1 MPKYRQTYTLFK
13 RGKFFYYR
21 TYTVSGVRTTARTTG
36 CTSLMAARVYCDG
49 LFKEGK
55 LLAGN
60 GKTFREYADGFF
72 DKNSVYVKD
81 NALSPRSIAAY
92 STALG
97 KNLLPLIGSRRL
109 TDITYSSIKSL
120 RQTLLDG
127 GLSPGTVKLKMAA
140 LHIIM
145 KSAYLDGMIPKDP
158 FDYLR
163 DLQTCV
169 KHRDA
174 FSLEEVKH
182 LYEVSLPGMKEVL
195 LLLALTGLRISEL
208 AGLSPANVKEYG
220 GICYIRLERQYIDGA
235 FAPLKT
241 KRPRDIPLSPL
252 LVPLIDGDRRNL
264 RQMLRRELDPQI
276 KKISGCK
283 ERLLCP
289 HSLRH
294 FFISSAKS
302 YGINYLKVEAIAGH
316 LLKGIQEVYTSFH
329 TTDLADI
336 ISWQEWA
343 WSRIT
348 GTEAVPQRGT
358 AGL

>member
-36 CTSLMAARVYCDG
+36 CTSLMAARVYCDR

-55 LLAGN
+55 LLVEN
-60 GKTFREYADGFF
+60 GRTFREYAGGFF
-72 DKNSVYVKD
+72 DRDSVYVKD
-81 NALSPRSIAAY
+81 NVLSPRTVAIY
-92 STALG
+92 STALK
-97 KNLLPLIGSRRL
+97 KNLLPLIGSRQL
-109 TDITYSSIKSL
+109 TDITYTSIKSL
-120 RQTLLDG
+120 RQILLDE
-127 GLSPGTVKLKMAA
+127 GLSPSTVKLKMTA
-140 LHIIM
+140 LHIIL

-158 FDYLR
+158 FDNIR
-163 DLQTCV
+163 DLKSCV

-174 FSLEEVKH
+174 FSLDEVKH
-182 LYEVSLPGMKEVL
+182 LYDVSSPDMKEVL
-195 LLLALTGLRISEL
+195 LLLALTGMRISEL
-208 AGLSPANVKEYG
+208 AGLSAADVKEAG
-220 GICYIRLERQYIDGA
+220 GTRYIRLERQFIDGA

-241 KRPRDIPLSPL
+241 KRPRDIPLSFL
-252 LVPLIDGDRRNL
+252 LVPLVDGDRRNL
-264 RQMLRRELDPQI
+264 HKTVRRELDPQI
-276 KKISGCK
+276 KKISGWK

-294 FFISSAKS
+294 FFISSAKA
-302 YGINYLKVEAIAGH
+302 YGINHLKVEAIAGH
-316 LLKGIQEVYTSFH
+316 SLKGIQEVYTSFH
-329 TTDLADI
+329 AADLVDI

-348 GTEAVPQRGT
+348 GTEAVPQRSM